1 MEDGCE
7 MSLKTQPSPISLQL
21 KLCVVSDDMEV
32 FGSICSRD
40 VDMSGDDGLCVCMK
54 AHCIC
59 SCSVMV
65 WMKSERSDV

>member
-21 KLCVVSDDMEV
+21 KLCVVSDDKEV

-40 VDMSGDDGLCVCMK
+40 VDMSGDGGLCVCMN
-54 AHCIC
+54 
-59 SCSVMV
+59 V
-65 WMKSERSDV
+65 